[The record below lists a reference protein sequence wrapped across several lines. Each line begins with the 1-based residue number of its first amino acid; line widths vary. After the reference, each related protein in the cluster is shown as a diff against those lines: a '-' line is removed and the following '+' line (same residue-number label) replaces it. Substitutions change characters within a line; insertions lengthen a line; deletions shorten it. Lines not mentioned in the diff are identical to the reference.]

1 MKREDRKQAIMDLL
15 VTDGAVDLDNL
26 VHRFGVSKM
35 TIHRDLDYLEAAGV
49 MRKIR
54 GGGTIDAGIQFESDF
69 RFRAQQDQN
78 AKQKMSKAA
87 IAMVDPG
94 MTVMINDGSMA
105 ALLGVRLLEKRPLT
119 VITNNAA
126 VVDALKNE
134 AGMTV
139 IATGGTYSDK
149 FNGFFGMITEAAIMA
164 LRADVAF
171 ISAPALMGH
180 EVFHMDETVVRAKRA
195 MIEASAKT
203 YLMVHHSRF
212 GRTALRKFANVSEF
226 DVVITDAAPA
236 PESITELIQAGLS
249 LTIAT

>member
-1 MKREDRKQAIMDLL
+1 MDLL
-15 VTDGAVDLDNL
+15 ITDGAVDLDDL
-26 VHRFGVSKM
+26 VQRFVVSKM
-35 TIHRDLDYLEAAGV
+35 TIHRDLDDLEAAGV

-54 GGGTIDAGIQFESDF
+54 GGGTIDAGTQFESDF
-69 RFRAQQDQN
+69 RFRTQQDRN
-78 AKQKMSKAA
+78 AKHKMSKAA
-87 IAMVDPG
+87 LTLVEPG

-105 ALLGVRLLEKRPLT
+105 ALLGVRLVEKRPLT

-126 VVDALKNE
+126 IIDALKNE

-171 ISAPALMGH
+171 ISAPALKGL

-203 YLMVHHSRF
+203 CLLVHHSRF
-212 GRTALRKFANVSEF
+212 GRTALHKFSNVSEF

-236 PESITELIQAGLS
+236 PESITALTQAELLLS
-249 LTIAT
+249 IAT